1 MLWKIKSLF
10 TLRMSKTAYGGATMM
25 NIRKKIMRLAL
36 VGTIVLGTGSI
47 MNDKEVK
54 AETKKAGQFISY
66 CGNGAVQK

>member
-1 MLWKIKSLF
+1 
-10 TLRMSKTAYGGATMM
+10 MM